1 LATKIYLLSTNP
13 NAPETKLGAN
23 SADLFF
29 LMDGPL
35 RVVPAFTYCV
45 PTGVRLFTKPEDASS
60 SDVFIIP
67 RSSSSLLEKFAIKS
81 QPVPKGVECFA
92 TRNVAL
98 SNTIALIDWN
108 YRGDIQLRVSTHG
121 MEPVVLDHNRP
132 YFQIVP
138 RDPSAELVVV
148 TDINDIPGDYLTE
161 TERQERGLGSTS

>member
-1 LATKIYLLSTNP
+1 MLKIFLLSTNP
-13 NAPETKLGAN
+13 NPPQAKLGAN

-29 LMDGPL
+29 LMNGPL
-35 RVVPAFTYCV
+35 RVEPGFTYCV
-45 PTGVRLFTKPEDASS
+45 PTGVRMFTRPEDASR
-60 SDVFIIP
+60 SDVFIVP

-108 YRGDIQLRVSTHG
+108 YRGDIQLRVLTHG
-121 MEPVVLDHNRP
+121 TAALELDHNRP

-138 RDPSAELVVV
+138 RDSSAELVVV
-148 TDINDIPGDYLTE
+148 RDISEIPSDYLSE